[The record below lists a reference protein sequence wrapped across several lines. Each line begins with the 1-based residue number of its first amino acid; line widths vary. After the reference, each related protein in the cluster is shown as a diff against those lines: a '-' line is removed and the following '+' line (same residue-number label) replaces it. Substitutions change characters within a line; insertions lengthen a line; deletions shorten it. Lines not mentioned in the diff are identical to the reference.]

1 MFQELKNQ
9 EVEQKPDNQA
19 FLVLYAKFRA
29 GAAWLA
35 KREAQG
41 LDNAP
46 HLAKFRQLEA
56 QTDKE
61 WENMAEEQR
70 EAILGLLA
78 QNGGIPAKVLTVKQM
93 FGGELVKIT

>member
-9 EVEQKPDNQA
+9 EAEQKPDNQA
-19 FLVLYAKFRA
+19 FLALYAKFRA

-46 HLAKFRQLEA
+46 HLARFHQLEA
-56 QTDKE
+56 KTDRE
-61 WENMAEEQR
+61 WENMAEKR
-70 EAILGLLA
+70 KEAILGLLA

>member
-9 EVEQKPDNQA
+9 EAEQKPDNQT
-19 FLVLYAKFRA
+19 FLALYAKFRA

-46 HLAKFRQLEA
+46 HLAKFRQLEI
-56 QTDKE
+56 QIDRE
-61 WENMAEEQR
+61 WENMADGQR
-70 EAILGLLA
+70 EAILGFLA
-78 QNGGIPAKVLTVKQM
+78 QNGGIPAEVLAAQEM
-93 FGGELVKIT
+93 FGGKLAEIT

>member
-9 EVEQKPDNQA
+9 EAEQKPDNQA
-19 FLVLYAKFRA
+19 FLALYAKFRA

-46 HLAKFRQLEA
+46 HLKAFRALEA
-56 QTDKE
+56 QVDQK
-61 WENMAEEQR
+61 WEIMPEEQKN
-70 EAILGLLA
+70 AILSALVERGA
-78 QNGGIPAKVLTVKQM
+78 IPREVSQVKEM
-93 FGGELVKIT
+93 FGGKLVKIT

>member
-9 EVEQKPDNQA
+9 EAEQKPDNQA
-19 FLVLYAKFRA
+19 FLALYAKFRA

-46 HLAKFRQLEA
+46 HLARFHQLEA
-56 QTDKE
+56 QTDRE
-61 WENMAEEQR
+61 WENMAEKR
-70 EAILGLLA
+70 KEAILGLLA
-78 QNGGIPAKVLTVKQM
+78 QNGGIPAEVQVAQEM
-93 FGGELVKIT
+93 FEGKLAEIT

>member
-9 EVEQKPDNQA
+9 EAEQKPDNQT
-19 FLVLYAKFRA
+19 FLALYAKFRA

-46 HLAKFRQLEA
+46 HLAKFRQLEI
-56 QTDKE
+56 QIDRE
-61 WENMAEEQR
+61 WENMAEEQK
-70 EAILGLLA
+70 EAVLGLLA
-78 QNGGIPAKVLTVKQM
+78 QNGSIPAEVLAAQEM
-93 FGGELVKIT
+93 FGGKLAEIT

>member
-9 EVEQKPDNQA
+9 EAEQKPDNQA
-19 FLVLYAKFRA
+19 FLALYAKFRA

-46 HLAKFRQLEA
+46 HLAKFRQLEIH
-56 QTDKE
+56 TDKE
-61 WENMAEEQR
+61 WENMADGQR
-70 EAILGLLA
+70 EAILGFLA

-93 FGGELVKIT
+93 FGGGLVEIT